1 MSAVGVAFEIPSV
14 FREVIPG
21 LSTEQAEAEV
31 RARLE
36 VDGGAGPPSGRIAR
50 LTTEYARTSA
60 LLAATGIRYAA
71 TCFGRFRGAWSMG
84 TLTLGL
90 SPLAY
95 RDTAAAVAGM
105 GAVLTEHDSGTEVS
119 TLALPCGPAALAVR
133 RPEPLRISTGAS
145 DASGAA
151 DPADASG
158 APGDGAALD
167 VSQLQVFIPVPP
179 DAVPGAQT
187 LATVTFNTPNTDHWA
202 DYCALL
208 SPFLRSVRFVPDAD
222 AVADGNAPSMSETDT
237 APGAPADAA
246 SGQEVA
252 ASPAAERPGASA
264 FG

>member
-14 FREVIPG
+14 FREVVPG

-50 LTTEYARTSA
+50 LTTEYARASA

-105 GAVLTEHDSGTEVS
+105 GAVLAEHGSGTEVS
-119 TLALPCGPAALAVR
+119 TLTLPCGPATLAVR
-133 RPEPLRISTGAS
+133 RPEPLRISAEATGT
-145 DASGAA
+145 SGAA
-151 DPADASG
+151 DPAGASG
-158 APGDGAALD
+158 APSDGAALD

-187 LATVTFNTPNTDHWA
+187 LATVTFNTPSTDHWA

-208 SPFLRSVRFVPDAD
+208 LPFLRSVRFVPRGTRDGAPD
-222 AVADGNAPSMSETDT
+222 GPVAGAVAV
-237 APGAPADAA
+237 GAA
-246 SGQEVA
+246 G
-252 ASPAAERPGASA
+252 
-264 FG
+264 